1 MFYPRDI
8 VSIVQQQGSNETERV
23 VFHVW
28 VLADVVFAH
37 LLSKFE
43 KFW

>member
-1 MFYPRDI
+1 MLSAR
-8 VSIVQQQGSNETERV
+8 QGFTQEIKGSDETVRV